1 MQFEE
6 KVNITASV
14 ERIFAF
20 YTDVNSWASWDPDVK
35 EASIKGSF
43 ASGSTGFLLPSNAP
57 KAKIYFIE
65 VIPNQSFTVESRL
78 PLCIMRFEHE
88 LSKIPGTD
96 QTRALH
102 RVSFNGLLSPLFGRL
117 IGSQIQKG
125 LPHTLQGLKLA
136 AEQNA

>member
-6 KVNITASV
+6 KVDITASA
-14 ERIFAF
+14 EKIFAF
-20 YTDVNSWASWDPDVK
+20 YADVSSWASWDPDVK
-35 EASIKGSF
+35 EASIEGSF
-43 ASGSTGFLLPSNAP
+43 TSGSTGSLLPPNAP

-65 VIPNQSFTVESRL
+65 VILNQSFTVESRL
-78 PLCIMRFEHE
+78 PLCVMRFEHE
-88 LSKIPGTD
+88 LSEIPDTD

-102 RVSFNGLLSPLFGRL
+102 RVNFSGLLSPLFGRL

-136 AEQNA
+136 VEQNT